1 MGVIPSL
8 VPLIHPPEVGSSD
21 LPASDKTP
29 VNLPRVMMMM
39 CVRCTGKDT
48 RFDDTKELI
57 QRDDTIKQ
65 DILSYW
71 GQPGNS

>member
-21 LPASDKTP
+21 LPASDKRP

-39 CVRCTGKDT
+39 MCVCCTEKDT
-48 RFDDTKELI
+48 RFDDTKELKGM
-57 QRDDTIKQ
+57 TP
-65 DILSYW
+65 LSRTFRLTGGTW
-71 GQPGNS
+71 